1 MVKKED
7 RALDLIELL
16 PELSEE
22 AMEKVIG
29 LVSTI
34 INEEV
39 EARHKVLE
47 SRVMGFIRGEIDL
60 LKDQAVREL
69 DEENSTFRDASRMKA
84 LRTFMS
90 MELDGDDER
99 TAVGHAVSENTAL
112 LEENQLLVQEVDN
125 TITRLNQ
132 LETSNEALAD
142 RLTALDEENSQ
153 LKSEIQAL
161 EDSSKTLDEEGVTS
175 SERAIMVRA
184 PEVAKV
190 ELVEGTQEDNGEAL
204 PEFVTRDAMRLMP
217 QNDD

>member
-1 MVKKED
+1 M
-7 RALDLIELL
+7 
-16 PELSEE
+16 
-22 AMEKVIG
+22 
-29 LVSTI
+29 
-34 INEEV
+34 
-39 EARHKVLE
+39 
-47 SRVMGFIRGEIDL
+47 
-60 LKDQAVREL
+60 
-69 DEENSTFRDASRMKA
+69 
-84 LRTFMS
+84 
-90 MELDGDDER
+90 
-99 TAVGHAVSENTAL
+99 
-112 LEENQLLVQEVDN
+112 
-125 TITRLNQ
+125 
-132 LETSNEALAD
+132 AD